1 LREGLSAAGG
11 DFAADYP
18 ARLQPVAQFRSPS
31 QWGCKPPVTS
41 LHSSYRAVVARPEE
55 TMKKL
60 GAHVAALET
69 LMVAGAAGVTAAIW
83 LSIAGVALPHGE
95 ASIVSRA
102 IASPAAAMRYVT
114 LPTVYIVG
122 HAEAPQL
129 TPAATTTT
137 AQNTATNPVTLH
149 Q

>member
-1 LREGLSAAGG
+1 
-11 DFAADYP
+11 
-18 ARLQPVAQFRSPS
+18 
-31 QWGCKPPVTS
+31 
-41 LHSSYRAVVARPEE
+41 
-55 TMKKL
+55 MKKL

-83 LSIAGVALPHGE
+83 LSIAGLALPRSE

-102 IASPAAAMRYVT
+102 AASPAPAMRYVT

-122 HAEAPQL
+122 RAEAPQL
-129 TPAATTTT
+129 TPATTT